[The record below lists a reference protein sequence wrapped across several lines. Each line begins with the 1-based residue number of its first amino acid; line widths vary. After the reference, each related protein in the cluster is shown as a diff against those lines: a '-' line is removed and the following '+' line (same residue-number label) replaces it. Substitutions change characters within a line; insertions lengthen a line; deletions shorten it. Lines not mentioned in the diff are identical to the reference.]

1 MERDKLV
8 VINFLPFKINGYGPL
23 PYIICWGKLK
33 RWKVWNGKFA
43 LTRCPESASDFL
55 GMIPPRPLP
64 LPVTYPC
71 NLTKSLWSHR
81 PRKKKWKKLDGKML
95 IFHLTQYLQQ
105 NWWYHKEMLVC
116 INQKKFRNAKLGTW
130 KGVLELNWH
139 WMLGTWRPQRG
150 IVSGCLVFCHF
161 FCEKICDPKMPM
173 QKRWQISGPNIGDMK
188 SKDSALTASP
198 ICLPFFV
205 NFGVQFGIQTS
216 CIYFLIPIFPTS
228 LGVNGA
234 LTASPITRL

>member
-8 VINFLPFKINGYGPL
+8 AINFLPFKINGYGPL

-43 LTRCPESASDFL
+43 LTRCQESASDFL

-81 PRKKKWKKLDGKML
+81 PRKKKWKKLDGKRL

-105 NWWYHKEMLVC
+105 NWWYHKEMIVC
-116 INQKKFRNAKLGTW
+116 INQKKIQKCKTGNLERRVRAELTLNVGDVASPTW
-130 KGVLELNWH
+130 
-139 WMLGTWRPQRG
+139 TWRWC

-161 FCEKICDPKMPM
+161 LVNKFVIRNADAEEVTNIRSEYWGHEKWG
-173 QKRWQISGPNIGDMK
+173 RRV
-188 SKDSALTASP
+188 DSLTYLFAV
-198 ICLPFFV
+198 F
-205 NFGVQFGIQTS
+205 
-216 CIYFLIPIFPTS
+216 
-228 LGVNGA
+228 
-234 LTASPITRL
+234 R

>member
-1 MERDKLV
+1 MAILAIYGQRGFLVGFFYQFTCRVERTEGLKDKTEFWDRLLGMERDKPI

-43 LTRCPESASDFL
+43 LTHCQESASDFL

-81 PRKKKWKKLDGKML
+81 PRKKKWKKLDGKRL

-105 NWWYHKEMLVC
+105 NWWYHKEMIVC
-116 INQKKFRNAKLGTW
+116 INRNKIQKCRTGN
-130 KGVLELNWH
+130 LET
-139 WMLGTWRPQRG
+139 GKA
-150 IVSGCLVFCHF
+150 C
-161 FCEKICDPKMPM
+161 
-173 QKRWQISGPNIGDMK
+173 
-188 SKDSALTASP
+188 
-198 ICLPFFV
+198 
-205 NFGVQFGIQTS
+205 
-216 CIYFLIPIFPTS
+216 
-228 LGVNGA
+228 
-234 LTASPITRL
+234 